1 MKDIL
6 TNDITELNS
15 LLSAAAYVV
24 TERMGMMKEKRV
36 TKNEEPFWKRR
47 IKRSVDNWRKDSG
60 KIKRVRKGNS
70 RLKPREQDYMNRKYQ
85 LEGKETWHVSEMLKQ
100 KIKAGGF
107 KILILKEV

>member
-1 MKDIL
+1 MNENVKDIL

-70 RLKPREQDYMNRKYQ
+70 RLKPWEQDYMNRKYQ
-85 LEGKETWHVSEMLKQ
+85 LEGKET
-100 KIKAGGF
+100 
-107 KILILKEV
+107 